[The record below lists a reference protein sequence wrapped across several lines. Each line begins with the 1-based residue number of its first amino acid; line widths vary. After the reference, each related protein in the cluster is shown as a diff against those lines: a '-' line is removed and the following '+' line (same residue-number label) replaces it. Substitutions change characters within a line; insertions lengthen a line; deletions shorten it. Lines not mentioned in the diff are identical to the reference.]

1 MKLLLIVFLI
11 VISSVSL
18 SENSSA
24 KDKKSTKSA
33 NSAEMAES
41 EKSSKNS
48 KKDKS
53 AKSSK
58 NSKKSAKT
66 KDDDSSKEPTSAV
79 SVDDQNK
86 WEALVEKYLTSG
98 KSNPDY
104 IHDQTE
110 YLYLVNDIANNEL
123 IFFTR
128 EAHIS
133 HPSFARIYH
142 HSSGPKTSVRI
153 SAFTLGDKNQYDLF
167 IHGDVQPMRYELRR
181 KLEQ

>member
-48 KKDKS
+48 KK
-53 AKSSK
+53 
-58 NSKKSAKT
+58 SAKT

-86 WEALVEKYLTSG
+86 WDALVEKYLTSG

-133 HPSFARIYH
+133 HPSFARIYR

>member
-48 KKDKS
+48 KK
-53 AKSSK
+53 
-58 NSKKSAKT
+58 SAKT

-86 WEALVEKYLTSG
+86 WDALVEKYLTSG

>member
-18 SENSSA
+18 SENASA

-48 KKDKS
+48 KK
-53 AKSSK
+53 
-58 NSKKSAKT
+58 SAKT

-79 SVDDQNK
+79 SADDQNK
-86 WEALVEKYLTSG
+86 WDALVDKYLTSG

-110 YLYLVNDIANNEL
+110 YIYLVNDIANNEL

-133 HPSFARIYH
+133 HPSLARIYH
-142 HSSGPKTSVRI
+142 HSNGPKTSVRI